1 MSAEPL
7 NLSREKKRAFR
18 AGKFPEDIITKDMIH
33 EVTCNID
40 CAPGTPNYKEFK
52 VTEGMLFT
60 KVPDNLT
67 PPLEFCDMLLKIN
80 GKAVTTKKQMH
91 EEIYKLAKANK
102 PHYLAFTVKRII
114 SCERLE
120 LRNTPSNASA
130 RKPAS
135 KENTVKP
142 NTGYNYFKIVLI
154 YFPKS
159 KLGINIK
166 SYADCVYVA
175 TTDNAWGSTTRRL
188 LFPCD
193 TILKIDD
200 TLVSDCQT
208 CQTALKNGFAKNG
221 IVTLYIER
229 PVGTTAIRFSHSVIS
244 FEKKSLD
251 PLIPGDVVQ
260 KCAEQLA
267 YYEKNGFQDPPPIFK
282 GYTKDYSSA
291 GRVKVTDTVENKKI
305 RSDAINPAMLQPV
318 LPEMSPPKA
327 KI

>member
-18 AGKFPEDIITKDMIH
+18 AGKFPEDIITKDMIR
-33 EVTCNID
+33 EVTCTID

-67 PPLEFCDMLLKIN
+67 PPLEFCDMLQKIN

-91 EEIYKLAKANK
+91 EEIYKLAKSNK
-102 PHYLAFTVKRII
+102 SHYLAFTVKRII

-120 LRNTPSNASA
+120 LSNTPSNASV

-166 SYADCVYVA
+166 SYADSVYVA
-175 TTDNAWGSTTRRL
+175 ATDNAWGSTTRRL
-188 LFPCD
+188 LFPCG
-193 TILKIDD
+193 TILKIDE
-200 TLVSDCQT
+200 TL
-208 CQTALKNGFAKNG
+208 
-221 IVTLYIER
+221 VTLYIER
-229 PVGTTAIRFSHSVIS
+229 PVGTAAILFSHSVIS
-244 FEKKSLD
+244 YERKSLD

-260 KCAEQLA
+260 KFAEQLA
-267 YYEKNGFQDPPPIFK
+267 YYEKNGFQDPPPIFR
-282 GYTKDYSSA
+282 GYTKDYSSS
-291 GRVKVTDTVENKKI
+291 GRVKMTNTVENKKI
-305 RSDAINPAMLQPV
+305 RSDDINPAILKPV
-318 LPEMSPPKA
+318 PPQMSLK
-327 KI
+327 K

>member
-1 MSAEPL
+1 MSAEPV
-7 NLSREKKRAFR
+7 NLSREMKRAFR
-18 AGKFPEDIITKDMIH
+18 AGKFPEDIITKDMIR
-33 EVTCNID
+33 EVTCTID

-91 EEIYKLAKANK
+91 EEIYKLAKSNK
-102 PHYLAFTVKRII
+102 SHYLAFTVKRII

-135 KENTVKP
+135 KDPAVKP
-142 NTGYNYFKIVLI
+142 NNGYTYYKIVLI

-175 TTDNAWGSTTRRL
+175 TTDNLWGSTTRRL

-193 TILKIDD
+193 TILKIDE
-200 TLVSDCQT
+200 TLVFDCQT
-208 CQTALKNGFAKNG
+208 CQAALKNGFAKNG

-229 PVGTTAIRFSHSVIS
+229 PIGTSAIAFSHGVLS
-244 FEKKSLD
+244 FNRKTTD
-251 PLIPGDVVQ
+251 PYIPEDVVQ
-260 KCAEQLA
+260 KCSEQLA
-267 YYEKNGFQDPPPIFK
+267 YYEKNGFQDPPPIFR

-291 GRVKVTDTVENKKI
+291 GRVKVTNTVENKKI
-305 RSDAINPAMLQPV
+305 RSDDINPAILKPV
-318 LPEMSPPKA
+318 PPQMSPK
-327 KI
+327 K